1 MHDALHDRVYDHN
14 EQRLGRWVNTQ
25 RATHSNKK
33 KCPLWTE
40 TRRARLE
47 MLLGWSWTAGSQ
59 TDGARAAQWEAQ
71 YVALQAF
78 LREGGG
84 LG

>member
-1 MHDALHDRVYDHN
+1 MWVRL
-14 EQRLGRWVNTQ
+14 QRDTYLG
-25 RATHSNKK
+25 KK
-33 KCPLWTE
+33 KGRALPE
-40 TRRARLE
+40 TRRTRLD
-47 MLLGWSWTAGSQ
+47 MLPGWSWTAGSR
-59 TDGARAAQWEAQ
+59 TEGAHAAQWEKQ